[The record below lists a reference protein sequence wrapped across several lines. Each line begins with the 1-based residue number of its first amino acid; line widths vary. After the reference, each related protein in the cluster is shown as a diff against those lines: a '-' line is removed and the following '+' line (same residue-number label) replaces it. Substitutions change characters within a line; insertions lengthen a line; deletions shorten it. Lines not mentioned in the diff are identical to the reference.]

1 MFIDKARIF
10 VKSGNGGNGAV
21 SFRREKYVPAGGPD
35 GGDGGN
41 GASVI
46 FEVDLGLRTLMDFKY
61 QRKYVA
67 EHGEDGSKKRKAGK
81 NGEDL
86 VLKVPPGTI
95 IRDEAT
101 GLIIADLK
109 EEGDKA
115 IVARGGRGGKGNQH
129 FANAVRQAPAFAR
142 SGSEATGLIIA
153 DLKEEGDKAIV
164 ARGGRGGKGNQHF
177 ANAVRQ
183 APAFARSG
191 SDGVEKWVVLELK
204 MIADVGLLGF
214 PNVGKSTFLSVV
226 TKAKPKIA
234 NYHFTT
240 LTPNLGVV
248 QTKFGD
254 SFVLADI
261 PGLIEGAADG
271 IGLGHDFLRH
281 VERTKVLIHIVD
293 ISGIEGRDAL
303 EDFDK
308 INDELK
314 LYNEKLSTRPQIVV
328 ANKMDILEDETIFED
343 FKNELEGRG
352 YKVFKMSAA
361 TRQGIDDVIAYVS
374 ELLQDAE
381 EIELVSEEEMFRPE
395 LDEPQDEGLQIEIED
410 GVYVVTGKSLRRIM
424 YSVNFEDMESLQ
436 YFQKAMESQGVFDR
450 LREMGIEDGDTVR
463 IYEIEFEFYN

>member
-67 EHGEDGSKKRKAGK
+67 EHGEDGSKKRKAGR

-86 VLKVPPGTI
+86 ILKVPPGTI

-101 GLIIADLK
+101 GLVIADLK
-109 EEGDKA
+109 EEGDRA
-115 IVARGGRGGKGNQH
+115 VVAK
-129 FANAVRQAPAFAR
+129 
-142 SGSEATGLIIA
+142 
-153 DLKEEGDKAIV
+153 
-164 ARGGRGGKGNQHF
+164 GGRGGKGNQHF

-248 QTKFGD
+248 QTKFGE

-261 PGLIEGAADG
+261 PGLIEGAAEG
-271 IGLGHDFLRH
+271 VGLGHDFLRH

-293 ISGIEGRDAL
+293 ISGLEGRDAL
-303 EDFDK
+303 DDFDK
-308 INDELK
+308 INGELK
-314 LYNEKLSTRPQIVV
+314 LYNEKLATRPQVVV
-328 ANKMDILEDETIFED
+328 ANKMDILEDESIFEE
-343 FKNELEGRG
+343 FKNELEKRG

-361 TRQGIDDVIAYVS
+361 TRQGVDDVIAYVS
-374 ELLQDAE
+374 ELLREAE

-395 LDEPQDEGLQIEIED
+395 LDEVQDEGLQIDIED

-424 YSVNFEDMESLQ
+424 YSVNFDDMESLQ

>member
-10 VKSGNGGNGAV
+10 VKAGNGENGAV

-35 GGDGGN
+35 GGDGGR

-46 FEVDLGLRTLMDFKY
+46 FEVDNDLRTLMDFKY

-67 EHGEDGSKKRKAGK
+67 TPGGDGSKKRQAGK

-86 VLKVPPGTI
+86 VLKVPAGTI
-95 IRDEAT
+95 IRDEAS
-101 GLIIADLK
+101 GKIIADLK
-109 EEGDKA
+109 HEGDRA
-115 IVARGGRGGKGNQH
+115 VVARGGRGGKGNQH
-129 FANAVRQAPAFAR
+129 FANAVRQAPNFAK
-142 SGSEATGLIIA
+142 SGTDG
-153 DLKEEGDKAIV
+153 EE
-164 ARGGRGGKGNQHF
+164 R
-177 ANAVRQ
+177 
-183 APAFARSG
+183 
-191 SDGVEKWVVLELK
+191 WVILELK

-226 TKAKPKIA
+226 TAAKPKIA

-261 PGLIEGAADG
+261 PGLIEGAAEG

-293 ISGIEGRDAL
+293 ISGLEGRNAL
-303 EDFDK
+303 EDFDA
-308 INDELK
+308 INGELK
-314 LYNEKLSTRPQIVV
+314 LYNEKLSTRPQVVV
-328 ANKMDILEDETIFED
+328 ANKIDILEHESVYEE
-343 FKNELEGRG
+343 FKTTLEERG

-361 TRQGIDDVIAYVS
+361 TREGIDDVIAYVS
-374 ELLQDAE
+374 QILKDAE
-381 EIELVSEEEMFRPE
+381 EIELVSEEELYVPE
-395 LDEPQDEGLQIEIED
+395 LDDEQEEGLQVEIED

-424 YSVNFEDMESLQ
+424 YSVNFEDMESIQ
-436 YFQKAMESQGVFDR
+436 FFQKTMESQGVFDK
-450 LREMGIEDGDTVR
+450 LREMGIEDGDTVK
-463 IYEIEFEFYN
+463 IYDIEFEFYN

>member
-67 EHGEDGSKKRKAGK
+67 EHGEDGSKKRKAGR

-86 VLKVPPGTI
+86 ILKVPPGTI

-101 GLIIADLK
+101 GLVIADLK
-109 EEGDKA
+109 EEGDRA
-115 IVARGGRGGKGNQH
+115 VVAK
-129 FANAVRQAPAFAR
+129 
-142 SGSEATGLIIA
+142 
-153 DLKEEGDKAIV
+153 
-164 ARGGRGGKGNQHF
+164 GGRGGKGNQHF

-248 QTKFGD
+248 QTKFGE

-261 PGLIEGAADG
+261 PGLIEGAAEG
-271 IGLGHDFLRH
+271 VGLGHDFLRH

-293 ISGIEGRDAL
+293 ISGLEGRDAL
-303 EDFDK
+303 DDFDK
-308 INDELK
+308 INGELK
-314 LYNEKLSTRPQIVV
+314 LYNEKLATRPQVVV
-328 ANKMDILEDETIFED
+328 ANKMDILEDESIFNE

-361 TRQGIDDVIAYVS
+361 TRQGVDDVIAYVS
-374 ELLQDAE
+374 ELLREAE

-395 LDEPQDEGLQIEIED
+395 LDEVQDEGLQIDIED

-424 YSVNFEDMESLQ
+424 YSVNFDDMESLQ

>member
-67 EHGEDGSKKRKAGK
+67 EHGEDGSKKRKAGR

-86 VLKVPPGTI
+86 ILKVPPGTI

-101 GLIIADLK
+101 GLVIADLK
-109 EEGDKA
+109 EEGDRA
-115 IVARGGRGGKGNQH
+115 VVAKGGRGGKGNQH
-129 FANAVRQAPAFAR
+129 FANAVRQAP
-142 SGSEATGLIIA
+142 
-153 DLKEEGDKAIV
+153 
-164 ARGGRGGKGNQHF
+164 
-177 ANAVRQ
+177 
-183 APAFARSG
+183 ARSG

-248 QTKFGD
+248 QTKFGE

-261 PGLIEGAADG
+261 PGLIEGAAEG
-271 IGLGHDFLRH
+271 VGLGHDFLRH

-293 ISGIEGRDAL
+293 ISGLEGRDAL
-303 EDFDK
+303 DDFDK
-308 INDELK
+308 INGELK
-314 LYNEKLSTRPQIVV
+314 LYNEKLATRPQVVV
-328 ANKMDILEDETIFED
+328 ANKMDILEDESIFDE

-361 TRQGIDDVIAYVS
+361 TRQGVDDVIAYVS
-374 ELLQDAE
+374 ELLREAE

-395 LDEPQDEGLQIEIED
+395 LDEVQDEGLQIDIED

-424 YSVNFEDMESLQ
+424 YSVNFDDMESLQ

>member
-46 FEVDLGLRTLMDFKY
+46 FEVDLGFRTLMDFKY

-67 EHGEDGSKKRKAGK
+67 EHGEDGSKKRKAGR

-86 VLKVPPGTI
+86 ILKVPPGTI

-101 GLIIADLK
+101 GLVIADLK
-109 EEGDKA
+109 EEGDRA
-115 IVARGGRGGKGNQH
+115 VVAK
-129 FANAVRQAPAFAR
+129 
-142 SGSEATGLIIA
+142 
-153 DLKEEGDKAIV
+153 
-164 ARGGRGGKGNQHF
+164 GGRGGKGNQHF

-248 QTKFGD
+248 QTKFGE

-261 PGLIEGAADG
+261 PGLIEGAAEG
-271 IGLGHDFLRH
+271 VGLGHDFLRH

-293 ISGIEGRDAL
+293 ISGLEGRDAL
-303 EDFDK
+303 DDFDK
-308 INDELK
+308 INGELK
-314 LYNEKLSTRPQIVV
+314 LYNEKLATRPQVVV
-328 ANKMDILEDETIFED
+328 ANKMDILEDESIFDE

-361 TRQGIDDVIAYVS
+361 TRQGVDDVIAYVS
-374 ELLQDAE
+374 ELLREAE

-395 LDEPQDEGLQIEIED
+395 LDEVQDEGLQIDIED

-424 YSVNFEDMESLQ
+424 YSVNFDDMESLQ

>member
-10 VKSGNGGNGAV
+10 VKAGNGGNGAV
-21 SFRREKYVPAGGPD
+21 AFRKEKYVPAGGPD
-35 GGDGGN
+35 GGDGGH
-41 GASVI
+41 GSSVI

-67 EHGEDGSKKRKAGK
+67 PAGGDGTKGKRAGK

-86 VLKVPPGTI
+86 VLKVPAGTI

-101 GLIIADLK
+101 GLVLADLK
-109 EEGDKA
+109 DEGDRA
-115 IVARGGRGGKGNQH
+115 VIARGGRGGKGNQH
-129 FANAVRQAPAFAR
+129 FANAVRQAPAFAK
-142 SGSEATGLIIA
+142 SGTDG
-153 DLKEEGDKAIV
+153 EE
-164 ARGGRGGKGNQHF
+164 R
-177 ANAVRQ
+177 
-183 APAFARSG
+183 
-191 SDGVEKWVVLELK
+191 WVVLELK

-248 QTKFGD
+248 QTKFGE

-261 PGLIEGAADG
+261 PGLIEGASEG

-293 ISGIEGRDAL
+293 ISGLEGRTAL

-314 LYNEKLSTRPQIVV
+314 LYNEKLSARPQIVV
-328 ANKMDILEDETIFED
+328 ANKMDILEDQSIFDE
-343 FKNELEGRG
+343 FKTELEGRG
-352 YKVFKMSAA
+352 YKVFSMSAA
-361 TRQGIDDVIAYVS
+361 TRQGIDEVISYVAQLLNEVEEVEVVS
-374 ELLQDAE
+374 ED
-381 EIELVSEEEMFRPE
+381 EMYRPE
-395 LDEPQDEGLQIEIED
+395 LDQNNEGDGLEIEIEED
-410 GVYVVTGKSLRRIM
+410 GVYVVKGKALRRIM
-424 YSVNFEDMESLQ
+424 YSVNFEDMESIQ

-450 LREMGIEDGDTVR
+450 LREMGIEDGDTVK
-463 IYEIEFEFYN
+463 IYELEFEFYN

>member
-67 EHGEDGSKKRKAGK
+67 EHGEDGSKKRKAGR

-86 VLKVPPGTI
+86 ILKVPPGTI

-101 GLIIADLK
+101 GLVIADLK
-109 EEGDKA
+109 EEGDRA
-115 IVARGGRGGKGNQH
+115 VVAK
-129 FANAVRQAPAFAR
+129 
-142 SGSEATGLIIA
+142 
-153 DLKEEGDKAIV
+153 
-164 ARGGRGGKGNQHF
+164 GGRGGKGNQHF

-248 QTKFGD
+248 QTKFGE

-261 PGLIEGAADG
+261 PGLIEGAAEG
-271 IGLGHDFLRH
+271 VGLGHDFLRH

-293 ISGIEGRDAL
+293 ISGLEGRDAL
-303 EDFDK
+303 DDFDK
-308 INDELK
+308 INGELK
-314 LYNEKLSTRPQIVV
+314 LYNEKLATRPQVVV
-328 ANKMDILEDETIFED
+328 ANKMDILEDESIFDE

-361 TRQGIDDVIAYVS
+361 TRQGVDDVIAYVS
-374 ELLQDAE
+374 ELLREAE

-395 LDEPQDEGLQIEIED
+395 LDEVQDEGLQIDIED

-424 YSVNFEDMESLQ
+424 YSVNFDGMESLQ

>member
-10 VKSGNGGNGAV
+10 VKAGNGGNGAV
-21 SFRREKYVPAGGPD
+21 AFRKEKYVPAGGPD
-35 GGDGGN
+35 GGDGGH

-61 QRKYVA
+61 QRKYLA
-67 EHGEDGSKKRKAGK
+67 QAGGDGTKGKRAGK

-86 VLKVPPGTI
+86 VLKVPAGTI

-101 GLIIADLK
+101 GLVLADLK
-109 EEGDKA
+109 NEGDKA
-115 IVARGGRGGKGNQH
+115 IVAKGGRGGKGNQH
-129 FANAVRQAPAFAR
+129 FANAVRQAPAFAK
-142 SGSEATGLIIA
+142 SGTDG
-153 DLKEEGDKAIV
+153 EE
-164 ARGGRGGKGNQHF
+164 R
-177 ANAVRQ
+177 
-183 APAFARSG
+183 
-191 SDGVEKWVVLELK
+191 WVTLELK

-248 QTKFGD
+248 QTKFGE

-261 PGLIEGAADG
+261 PGLIEGAAEG

-293 ISGIEGRDAL
+293 ISGVEGRNAL

-308 INDELK
+308 INEELK
-314 LYNEKLSTRPQIVV
+314 MYNEKLSTRPQVVV
-328 ANKMDILEDETIFED
+328 ANKCDILEDEGIYED
-343 FKNELEGRG
+343 FKNELESRG

-374 ELLQDAE
+374 QLLQEAE
-381 EIELVSEEEMFRPE
+381 EIELVTEEEMYKPE
-395 LDEPQDEGLQIEIED
+395 LDETSEEGLTIEIED
-410 GVYVVTGKSLRRIM
+410 GVYVVKGKALRRIM
-424 YSVNFEDMESLQ
+424 YSVNFDDMESLQ
-436 YFQKAMESQGVFDR
+436 FFQKSMENQGVFDQ
-450 LREMGIEDGDTVR
+450 LRDMGIEDGDTVR
-463 IYEIEFEFYN
+463 IYELEFEFYN

>member
-10 VKSGNGGNGAV
+10 VKAGNGGNGAV

-35 GGDGGN
+35 GGDGGR

-46 FEVDLGLRTLMDFKY
+46 FEVDNDLRTLMDFKY

-67 EHGEDGSKKRKAGK
+67 TPGGDGSKKRQAGK

-86 VLKVPPGTI
+86 VLKVPAGTI
-95 IRDEAT
+95 IRDEAS
-101 GLIIADLK
+101 GKIIADLK
-109 EEGDKA
+109 HEGDRA
-115 IVARGGRGGKGNQH
+115 VVARGGRGGKGNQH
-129 FANAVRQAPAFAR
+129 FANAVRQAPNFAK
-142 SGSEATGLIIA
+142 SGTDG
-153 DLKEEGDKAIV
+153 EE
-164 ARGGRGGKGNQHF
+164 R
-177 ANAVRQ
+177 
-183 APAFARSG
+183 
-191 SDGVEKWVVLELK
+191 WVILELK

-226 TKAKPKIA
+226 TAAKPKIA

-261 PGLIEGAADG
+261 PGLIEGAAEG

-293 ISGIEGRDAL
+293 ISGLEGRNAL
-303 EDFDK
+303 EDFDA
-308 INDELK
+308 INGELK
-314 LYNEKLSTRPQIVV
+314 LYNEKLSTRPQVVV
-328 ANKMDILEDETIFED
+328 ANKMDILEDESVYEE
-343 FKNELEGRG
+343 FKTTLEERG

-361 TRQGIDDVIAYVS
+361 TREGIDDVIAYVS
-374 ELLQDAE
+374 QILKDAE
-381 EIELVSEEEMFRPE
+381 EIELVSEEELYVPE
-395 LDEPQDEGLQIEIED
+395 LDDEQEEGLQVEIED

-424 YSVNFEDMESLQ
+424 YSVNFEDMESIQ
-436 YFQKAMESQGVFDR
+436 FFQKTMESQGVFDK
-450 LREMGIEDGDTVR
+450 LREMGIEDGDTVK
-463 IYEIEFEFYN
+463 IYDIEFEFYN

>member
-67 EHGEDGSKKRKAGK
+67 EHGEDGSKKRKAGR

-86 VLKVPPGTI
+86 ILKVPPGTI

-101 GLIIADLK
+101 GLVIADLK
-109 EEGDKA
+109 EEGDRTV
-115 IVARGGRGGKGNQH
+115 VAK
-129 FANAVRQAPAFAR
+129 
-142 SGSEATGLIIA
+142 
-153 DLKEEGDKAIV
+153 
-164 ARGGRGGKGNQHF
+164 GGRGGKGNQHF

-248 QTKFGD
+248 QTKFGE

-261 PGLIEGAADG
+261 PGLIEGAAEG
-271 IGLGHDFLRH
+271 VGLGHDFLRH

-293 ISGIEGRDAL
+293 ISGLEGRDAL

-308 INDELK
+308 INEELK
-314 LYNEKLSTRPQIVV
+314 LYNEKLATRPQVVV
-328 ANKMDILEDETIFED
+328 ANKMDILEDESVFDE
-343 FKNELEGRG
+343 FKNELEKRG

-361 TRQGIDDVIAYVS
+361 TRQGVDDVIAYVS
-374 ELLQDAE
+374 ELLREAE

-395 LDEPQDEGLQIEIED
+395 LDEVKDEGLQVEIED
-410 GVYVVTGKSLRRIM
+410 GVYVVSGKSLRRIM
-424 YSVNFEDMESLQ
+424 YSVNFDDMESIQ
-436 YFQKAMESQGVFDR
+436 YFQKAMENEGVFDR

>member
-10 VKSGNGGNGAV
+10 VKAGNGGNGSVA
-21 SFRREKYVPAGGPD
+21 FRREKYVPAGGPD
-35 GGDGGN
+35 GGDGGR

-61 QRKYVA
+61 QRKYLA
-67 EHGEDGSKKRKAGK
+67 ESGGDGSKKRKAGK
-81 NGEDL
+81 NGDDL
-86 VLKVPPGTI
+86 VLKVPAGTV

-101 GLIIADLK
+101 GLVLADLK
-109 EEGDKA
+109 AEGDRA
-115 IVARGGRGGKGNQH
+115 VIARGGRGGKGNQH
-129 FANAVRQAPAFAR
+129 FANAVRQAPAFAK
-142 SGSEATGLIIA
+142 SGT
-153 DLKEEGDKAIV
+153 DGDERWIT
-164 ARGGRGGKGNQHF
+164 
-177 ANAVRQ
+177 
-183 APAFARSG
+183 
-191 SDGVEKWVVLELK
+191 LELK

-248 QTKFGD
+248 QTKFGE

-261 PGLIEGAADG
+261 PGLIEGAAEG

-281 VERTKVLIHIVD
+281 VERTKVLIHVVD
-293 ISGIEGRDAL
+293 ISGVEGRDAL

-314 LYNEKLSTRPQIVV
+314 FYNEKLASRPQVVV
-328 ANKMDILEDETIFED
+328 ANKIDILEDESIFED
-343 FKNELEGRG
+343 FKSELENRG

-361 TRQGIDDVIAYVS
+361 TRQGIDEVISYVS
-374 ELLQDAE
+374 TILKEVEDV
-381 EIELVSEEEMFRPE
+381 ELVTEEEMYRPE
-395 LDEPQDEGLQIEIED
+395 LDESNEDGGLSIEIED
-410 GVYVVTGKSLRRIM
+410 GVYVVKGKSLKRIM
-424 YSVNFEDMESLQ
+424 YSVNFEDMESTQ

-450 LREMGIEDGDTVR
+450 LREMGIEDGDTVK

>member
-67 EHGEDGSKKRKAGK
+67 EHGEDGSKKRKAGR

-86 VLKVPPGTI
+86 ILKVPPGTI

-101 GLIIADLK
+101 GLVIADLK
-109 EEGDKA
+109 EEGDRA
-115 IVARGGRGGKGNQH
+115 VVAQ
-129 FANAVRQAPAFAR
+129 
-142 SGSEATGLIIA
+142 
-153 DLKEEGDKAIV
+153 
-164 ARGGRGGKGNQHF
+164 GGRGGKGNQHF

-248 QTKFGD
+248 QTKFGE

-261 PGLIEGAADG
+261 PGLIEGAAEG
-271 IGLGHDFLRH
+271 VGLGHDFLRH

-293 ISGIEGRDAL
+293 ISGLEGRDAL
-303 EDFDK
+303 DDFDK
-308 INDELK
+308 INGELK
-314 LYNEKLSTRPQIVV
+314 LYNEKLATRPQVVV
-328 ANKMDILEDETIFED
+328 ANKMDILEDESIFDE

-361 TRQGIDDVIAYVS
+361 TRQGVDDVIAYVS
-374 ELLQDAE
+374 ELLREAE

-395 LDEPQDEGLQIEIED
+395 LDEVQDEGLQIDIED

-424 YSVNFEDMESLQ
+424 YSVNFDDMESLQ

-463 IYEIEFEFYN
+463 IYEIEF

>member
-10 VKSGNGGNGAV
+10 VKAGNGGNGAV
-21 SFRREKYVPAGGPD
+21 AFRKEKYVPAGGPD

-61 QRKYVA
+61 QRKYHA
-67 EHGEDGSKKRKAGK
+67 EPGGDGTKGKRAGK

-86 VLKVPPGTI
+86 VLKVPAGTVI
-95 IRDEAT
+95 KDEAT
-101 GLIIADLK
+101 GLILADLK
-109 EEGDKA
+109 EEGDRA
-115 IVARGGRGGKGNQH
+115 VIARGGRGGKGNQH
-129 FANAVRQAPAFAR
+129 FANSVRQAPAFAK
-142 SGSEATGLIIA
+142 SGT
-153 DLKEEGDKAIV
+153 
-164 ARGGRGGKGNQHF
+164 
-177 ANAVRQ
+177 
-183 APAFARSG
+183 
-191 SDGVEKWVVLELK
+191 DGQERWVVLELK
-204 MIADVGLLGF
+204 MIADEGLLGF

-248 QTKFGD
+248 QTKFGER
-254 SFVLADI
+254 FVLADI
-261 PGLIEGAADG
+261 PGLIEGAAEG

-308 INDELK
+308 INDELR
-314 LYNEKLSTRPQIVV
+314 LYNERLSTRPQVVV
-328 ANKMDILEDETIFED
+328 ANKADILEDESIFED
-343 FKNELEGRG
+343 FKNELESRG

-361 TRQGIDDVIAYVS
+361 TRQGVDEVIAYVTQ
-374 ELLQDAE
+374 LLQEVEDV
-381 EIELVSEEEMFRPE
+381 ELVTEEEMYRPE
-395 LDEPQDEGLQIEIED
+395 LDVQEEEGLTIEVDED
-410 GVYVVTGKSLRRIM
+410 GVYVVEGKALRRIM
-424 YSVNFEDMESLQ
+424 YSVNFDDMESLQ

-463 IYEIEFEFYN
+463 IYELEFEFYN

>member
-67 EHGEDGSKKRKAGK
+67 EHGEDGSKKRKAGRT
-81 NGEDL
+81 GEDL
-86 VLKVPPGTI
+86 ILKVPPGTI

-101 GLIIADLK
+101 GLVIADLK
-109 EEGDKA
+109 EEGDRA
-115 IVARGGRGGKGNQH
+115 VVAK
-129 FANAVRQAPAFAR
+129 
-142 SGSEATGLIIA
+142 
-153 DLKEEGDKAIV
+153 
-164 ARGGRGGKGNQHF
+164 GGRGGKGNQHF

-248 QTKFGD
+248 QTKFGE

-261 PGLIEGAADG
+261 PGLIEGAAEG
-271 IGLGHDFLRH
+271 VGLGHDFLRH

-293 ISGIEGRDAL
+293 ISGLEGRDAL
-303 EDFDK
+303 DDFDK
-308 INDELK
+308 INGELK
-314 LYNEKLSTRPQIVV
+314 LYNEKLATRPQVVV
-328 ANKMDILEDETIFED
+328 ANKMDILEDESIFDE

-352 YKVFKMSAA
+352 YNVFKMSAA
-361 TRQGIDDVIAYVS
+361 TRQGVDDVIAYVS
-374 ELLQDAE
+374 ELLREAE

-395 LDEPQDEGLQIEIED
+395 LDEVQDEGLQIDIED

-424 YSVNFEDMESLQ
+424 YSVNFDDMESLQ

>member
-10 VKSGNGGNGAV
+10 LKAGNGGNGAV
-21 SFRREKYVPAGGPD
+21 AFRKEKYVPAGGPE

-41 GASVI
+41 GASII

-61 QRKYVA
+61 QRKYSA
-67 EHGEDGSKKRKAGK
+67 QAGEDGTKGRRAGK

-86 VLKVPPGTI
+86 VLKVPAGTI

-109 EEGDKA
+109 EEGERA
-115 IVARGGRGGKGNQH
+115 VIVRGGRGGKGNQH
-129 FANAVRQAPAFAR
+129 FANSVRQAPAFAK
-142 SGSEATGLIIA
+142 SGT
-153 DLKEEGDKAIV
+153 
-164 ARGGRGGKGNQHF
+164 
-177 ANAVRQ
+177 
-183 APAFARSG
+183 
-191 SDGVEKWVVLELK
+191 DGQERWVTLELK

-248 QTKFGD
+248 QTKFGE

-261 PGLIEGAADG
+261 PGLIEGAAEG

-293 ISGIEGRDAL
+293 ISGLEGRDAL
-303 EDFDK
+303 DDFDK
-308 INDELK
+308 INNELK
-314 LYNEKLSTRPQIVV
+314 MYNERLSTRPQVVV
-328 ANKMDILEDETIFED
+328 ANKIDILEDETVFED
-343 FKNELEGRG
+343 FKNELESRG

-361 TRQGIDDVIAYVS
+361 TRQGIDDVIAYVTQ
-374 ELLQDAE
+374 LLQEVE
-381 EIELVSEEEMFRPE
+381 EVELVTEEEMYRPE
-395 LDEPQDEGLQIEIED
+395 LDIQEEEGLSVEIED
-410 GVYVVTGKSLRRIM
+410 GVYVVTGKALRRIM
-424 YSVNFEDMESLQ
+424 YSVNFDDMESLQ
-436 YFQKAMESQGVFDR
+436 YFQKAMENQGVFDK
-450 LREMGIEDGDTVR
+450 LRDMGIEDGDTVR

>member
-10 VKSGNGGNGAV
+10 VKAGNGGNGAV
-21 SFRREKYVPAGGPD
+21 AFRKEKYVPAGGPD

-61 QRKYVA
+61 QRKYHA
-67 EHGEDGSKKRKAGK
+67 EPGGDGTKGKRAGK

-86 VLKVPPGTI
+86 VLKVPAGTVI
-95 IRDEAT
+95 KDEAT
-101 GLIIADLK
+101 GLILADLK
-109 EEGDKA
+109 EEGDRA
-115 IVARGGRGGKGNQH
+115 VIARGGRGGKGNQH
-129 FANAVRQAPAFAR
+129 FANSVRQAPAFAK
-142 SGSEATGLIIA
+142 SGT
-153 DLKEEGDKAIV
+153 
-164 ARGGRGGKGNQHF
+164 
-177 ANAVRQ
+177 
-183 APAFARSG
+183 
-191 SDGVEKWVVLELK
+191 DGQERWVVLELK

-248 QTKFGD
+248 QTKFGE

-261 PGLIEGAADG
+261 PGLIEGAAEG

-308 INDELK
+308 INDELR
-314 LYNEKLSTRPQIVV
+314 LYNERLSTRPQVVV
-328 ANKMDILEDETIFED
+328 ANKADILEDESIFED
-343 FKNELEGRG
+343 FKNELESRG

-361 TRQGIDDVIAYVS
+361 TRQGVDEVIAYVTQ
-374 ELLQDAE
+374 LLQEVEDV
-381 EIELVSEEEMFRPE
+381 ELVTEEEMYRPE
-395 LDEPQDEGLQIEIED
+395 LDVQEEEGLTIEVDED
-410 GVYVVTGKSLRRIM
+410 GVYVVEGKALRRIM
-424 YSVNFEDMESLQ
+424 YSVNFDDMESLQ
-436 YFQKAMESQGVFDR
+436 YFQKAMESQGVFDQ

-463 IYEIEFEFYN
+463 IYELEFEFYN

>member
-67 EHGEDGSKKRKAGK
+67 EHGEDGSKKRKAGR

-86 VLKVPPGTI
+86 ILKVPPGTI

-101 GLIIADLK
+101 GLVIADLK
-109 EEGDKA
+109 EEGDRA
-115 IVARGGRGGKGNQH
+115 VVAK
-129 FANAVRQAPAFAR
+129 
-142 SGSEATGLIIA
+142 
-153 DLKEEGDKAIV
+153 
-164 ARGGRGGKGNQHF
+164 GGRGGKGNQHF

-248 QTKFGD
+248 QTKFGE

-261 PGLIEGAADG
+261 PGLIEGAAEG
-271 IGLGHDFLRH
+271 VGLGHDFLRH

-293 ISGIEGRDAL
+293 ISGLEGRDAL
-303 EDFDK
+303 DDFDK
-308 INDELK
+308 INGELK
-314 LYNEKLSTRPQIVV
+314 LYNEKLATRPQVVV
-328 ANKMDILEDETIFED
+328 ANKMDILEDESIFEE

-361 TRQGIDDVIAYVS
+361 TRQGVDDVIAYVS
-374 ELLQDAE
+374 ELLREAE

-395 LDEPQDEGLQIEIED
+395 LDEVQDEGLQIDIED

-424 YSVNFEDMESLQ
+424 YSVNFDDMESLQ
-436 YFQKAMESQGVFDR
+436 YFQKAMESQGVFDK
-450 LREMGIEDGDTVR
+450 LREMGLEDGDTVR

>member
-10 VKSGNGGNGAV
+10 VKAGNGGNGAV
-21 SFRREKYVPAGGPD
+21 AFRKEKYVPAGGPE

-41 GASVI
+41 GSSVV

-61 QRKYVA
+61 QRKYIGTP
-67 EHGEDGSKKRKAGK
+67 GEDGSKGRRTGK
-81 NGEDL
+81 NGEEL

-95 IRDEAT
+95 VRDEKT

-109 EEGDKA
+109 EEGDRA
-115 IVARGGRGGKGNQH
+115 IIAKGGRGGKGNQH
-129 FANAVRQAPAFAR
+129 FANAVRQAPAFAK
-142 SGSEATGLIIA
+142 SGT
-153 DLKEEGDKAIV
+153 
-164 ARGGRGGKGNQHF
+164 
-177 ANAVRQ
+177 
-183 APAFARSG
+183 
-191 SDGVEKWVVLELK
+191 DGQERWVILELK

-240 LTPNLGVV
+240 ITPNLGVV
-248 QTKFGD
+248 ETKFGE

-261 PGLIEGAADG
+261 PGLIEGAAQG
-271 IGLGHDFLRH
+271 VGLGHDFLRH
-281 VERTKVLIHIVD
+281 VERTKVLIHVVD

-314 LYNEKLSTRPQIVV
+314 MYNEKLATRPQVVV
-328 ANKMDILEDETIFED
+328 ANKIDILEDESIFED
-343 FKNELEGRG
+343 FKNTLEKRG

-361 TRQGIDDVIAYVS
+361 TRAGIDDVIAYVTQVLN
-374 ELLQDAE
+374 ETED
-381 EIELVSEEEMFRPE
+381 IELVSEEEMYRPE
-395 LDEPQDEGLQIEIED
+395 LDNTEEEGLTIEIDEF
-410 GVYVVTGKSLRRIM
+410 GVYVVSGKALRRIM
-424 YSVNFEDMESLQ
+424 YSVNFEDMESVQ
-436 YFQKAMESQGVFDR
+436 FFQKAMEAQGVFDR
-450 LREMGIEDGDTVR
+450 LREMGIEDGDTVK

>member
-10 VKSGNGGNGAV
+10 VKAGNGGNGSV
-21 SFRREKYVPAGGPD
+21 SFRKEKYVPAGGPD
-35 GGDGGN
+35 GGDGGR
-41 GASVI
+41 GASII
-46 FEVDLGLRTLMDFKY
+46 FKVDSGLRTLMDFKY
-61 QRKYVA
+61 QTKYSA
-67 EHGEDGSKKRKAGK
+67 QAGGDGTKKRQAGK

-86 VLKVPPGTI
+86 VLLVPPGTI

-109 EEGDKA
+109 EEGDEA
-115 IVARGGRGGKGNQH
+115 VVAKGGRGGRGNQH
-129 FANAVRQAPAFAR
+129 FANAIRQAPAFAK
-142 SGSEATGLIIA
+142 SGT
-153 DLKEEGDKAIV
+153 
-164 ARGGRGGKGNQHF
+164 
-177 ANAVRQ
+177 
-183 APAFARSG
+183 
-191 SDGVEKWVVLELK
+191 DGEEKWIILELK

-248 QTKFGD
+248 QTKFGE

-261 PGLIEGAADG
+261 PGLIEGAAEG

-314 LYNEKLSTRPQIVV
+314 LYNEKLSTRPQVVV
-328 ANKMDILEDETIFED
+328 ANKIDIMEDKSNFEN
-343 FKNELEGRG
+343 FKNELESRG

-361 TRQGIDDVIAYVS
+361 TRQGIDDVIAYVAQ
-374 ELLQDAE
+374 LLNEVEDV
-381 EIELVSEEEMFRPE
+381 ELVTEEEMYRPE
-395 LDEPQDEGLQIEIED
+395 LVQETEDGLEVEIED
-410 GVYVVTGKSLRRIM
+410 GVYVVTGKALRRIM
-424 YSVNFEDMESLQ
+424 YSVNFEDMESVQ
-436 YFQKAMESQGVFDR
+436 FFQKSMESQGVFDK
-450 LREMGIEDGDTVR
+450 LREMGIEDGDTVK
-463 IYEIEFEFYN
+463 IYDIEFEFYN

>member
-10 VKSGNGGNGAV
+10 VKAGNGGNGSVA
-21 SFRREKYVPAGGPD
+21 FRKEKYVPAGGPD
-35 GGDGGN
+35 GGDGGR
-41 GASVI
+41 GASII

-67 EHGEDGSKKRKAGK
+67 ESGGDGSKKKKAGK
-81 NGEDL
+81 NGDDL

-109 EEGDKA
+109 EEGDRAVVVK
-115 IVARGGRGGKGNQH
+115 GGRGGKGNQH
-129 FANAVRQAPAFAR
+129 FANAVRQAPAFAK
-142 SGSEATGLIIA
+142 SGTDG
-153 DLKEEGDKAIV
+153 EE
-164 ARGGRGGKGNQHF
+164 R
-177 ANAVRQ
+177 
-183 APAFARSG
+183 
-191 SDGVEKWVVLELK
+191 WVVLELK

-261 PGLIEGAADG
+261 PGLIEGAAEG
-271 IGLGHDFLRH
+271 VGLGHDFLRH

-293 ISGIEGRDAL
+293 ITGHEGRNAL

-308 INDELK
+308 INGELA
-314 LYNEKLSTRPQIVV
+314 LYNERLSHRPQVVV
-328 ANKMDILEDETIFED
+328 ANKMDILEDESVYEE
-343 FKNELEGRG
+343 FKEELEGRG

-374 ELLQDAE
+374 QLLKEVEDV
-381 EIELVSEEEMFRPE
+381 ELVTEEEMYRPE
-395 LDEPQDEGLQIEIED
+395 LDESNEDEGLTVEIED
-410 GVYVVTGKSLRRIM
+410 GIYVVKGKSLRRIM
-424 YSVNFEDMESLQ
+424 YSVNFEDMESIQ
-436 YFQKAMESQGVFDR
+436 YVQKAMESEGVFDK
-450 LREMGIEDGDTVR
+450 LREMGIEDGDTVK

>member
-10 VKSGNGGNGAV
+10 VKAGNGGNGSVA
-21 SFRREKYVPAGGPD
+21 FRKEKYVPAGGPD
-35 GGDGGN
+35 GGDGGR
-41 GASVI
+41 GASII

-67 EHGEDGSKKRKAGK
+67 ESGGDGSKKKKAGK
-81 NGEDL
+81 NGDDL

-109 EEGDKA
+109 EEGDRAVVVK
-115 IVARGGRGGKGNQH
+115 GGRGGKGNQH
-129 FANAVRQAPAFAR
+129 CANAVRQAPAFAK
-142 SGSEATGLIIA
+142 SGTDG
-153 DLKEEGDKAIV
+153 EE
-164 ARGGRGGKGNQHF
+164 R
-177 ANAVRQ
+177 
-183 APAFARSG
+183 
-191 SDGVEKWVVLELK
+191 WVVLELK

-261 PGLIEGAADG
+261 PGLIEGAAEG
-271 IGLGHDFLRH
+271 VGLGHDFLRH

-293 ISGIEGRDAL
+293 ITGHEGRNAL

-308 INDELK
+308 INGELA
-314 LYNEKLSTRPQIVV
+314 LYNERLSHRPQVVV
-328 ANKMDILEDETIFED
+328 ANKMDILEDESVYEE
-343 FKNELEGRG
+343 FKEELEGRG

-374 ELLQDAE
+374 QLLKEVEDV
-381 EIELVSEEEMFRPE
+381 ELVTEEEMYRPE
-395 LDEPQDEGLQIEIED
+395 LDESNEDEGLTVEIED
-410 GVYVVTGKSLRRIM
+410 GIYVVKGKSLRRIM
-424 YSVNFEDMESLQ
+424 YSVNFEDMESIQ
-436 YFQKAMESQGVFDR
+436 FFQKAMESQGVFDK
-450 LREMGIEDGDTVR
+450 LREMGIEDGDTVK
-463 IYEIEFEFYN
+463 IYEIEFEFYD

>member
-35 GGDGGN
+35 GGDGWN

-67 EHGEDGSKKRKAGK
+67 EHGEDGSKKRKAGR

-86 VLKVPPGTI
+86 ILKVPPGTI

-101 GLIIADLK
+101 GLVIADLK
-109 EEGDKA
+109 EEGDRA
-115 IVARGGRGGKGNQH
+115 VVAK
-129 FANAVRQAPAFAR
+129 
-142 SGSEATGLIIA
+142 
-153 DLKEEGDKAIV
+153 
-164 ARGGRGGKGNQHF
+164 GGRGGKGNQHF

-248 QTKFGD
+248 QTKFGE

-261 PGLIEGAADG
+261 PGLIEGAAEG
-271 IGLGHDFLRH
+271 VGLGHDFLRH

-293 ISGIEGRDAL
+293 ISGLEGRDAL
-303 EDFDK
+303 DDFDK
-308 INDELK
+308 INGELK
-314 LYNEKLSTRPQIVV
+314 LYNEKLATRPQVVV
-328 ANKMDILEDETIFED
+328 ANKMDILEDESIFDE
-343 FKNELEGRG
+343 FKNELEKRG

-361 TRQGIDDVIAYVS
+361 TRQGVDDVIAYVS
-374 ELLQDAE
+374 ELLREAE

-395 LDEPQDEGLQIEIED
+395 LDEVQDEGLQIDIED

-424 YSVNFEDMESLQ
+424 YSVNFDDMESLQ

>member
-67 EHGEDGSKKRKAGK
+67 EHGEDGSKKRKAGR

-86 VLKVPPGTI
+86 ILKVPPGTI

-101 GLIIADLK
+101 GLVIADLK
-109 EEGDKA
+109 EEGDRA
-115 IVARGGRGGKGNQH
+115 VVAK
-129 FANAVRQAPAFAR
+129 
-142 SGSEATGLIIA
+142 
-153 DLKEEGDKAIV
+153 
-164 ARGGRGGKGNQHF
+164 GGRGGKGNQHF

-248 QTKFGD
+248 QTKFGE

-261 PGLIEGAADG
+261 PGLIEGAAEG
-271 IGLGHDFLRH
+271 VGLGHDFLRH

-293 ISGIEGRDAL
+293 ISGLEGRDAL
-303 EDFDK
+303 DDFDK
-308 INDELK
+308 INGELK
-314 LYNEKLSTRPQIVV
+314 LYNEKLATRPQVVV
-328 ANKMDILEDETIFED
+328 ANKMDILEDESIFDE

-361 TRQGIDDVIAYVS
+361 TRQGVDDVIAYVS
-374 ELLQDAE
+374 ELLREAE

-395 LDEPQDEGLQIEIED
+395 LDEVQDEGLQIDIED

-424 YSVNFEDMESLQ
+424 YSVNFDDMESLQ

-463 IYEIEFEFYN
+463 IYEIEFEFYK

>member
-10 VKSGNGGNGAV
+10 VKAGNGGNGAV

-35 GGDGGN
+35 GGDGGR

-46 FEVDLGLRTLMDFKY
+46 FEVDNDLRTLMDFKY

-67 EHGEDGSKKRKAGK
+67 TPGGDGSKKRQAGK

-86 VLKVPPGTI
+86 VLKVPAGTI
-95 IRDEAT
+95 IRDEAS
-101 GLIIADLK
+101 GKIIADLK
-109 EEGDKA
+109 HEGDRA
-115 IVARGGRGGKGNQH
+115 VVARGGRGGKGNQH
-129 FANAVRQAPAFAR
+129 FANAVRQAPNFAK
-142 SGSEATGLIIA
+142 SGTDG
-153 DLKEEGDKAIV
+153 EE
-164 ARGGRGGKGNQHF
+164 R
-177 ANAVRQ
+177 
-183 APAFARSG
+183 
-191 SDGVEKWVVLELK
+191 WVILELK

-226 TKAKPKIA
+226 TAAKPKIA

-261 PGLIEGAADG
+261 PGLIEGAAEG

-293 ISGIEGRDAL
+293 ISGLEGRNAL
-303 EDFDK
+303 EDFDA
-308 INDELK
+308 INGELK
-314 LYNEKLSTRPQIVV
+314 LYNEKLSTRPQVVV
-328 ANKMDILEDETIFED
+328 ANKIDILEDESVYEE
-343 FKNELEGRG
+343 FKTTLEERG

-361 TRQGIDDVIAYVS
+361 TREGIDDVIAYVS
-374 ELLQDAE
+374 QILKDAE
-381 EIELVSEEEMFRPE
+381 EIELVSEEELYVPE
-395 LDEPQDEGLQIEIED
+395 LDDEEEEGLQVEIED

-424 YSVNFEDMESLQ
+424 YSVNFEDMESIQ
-436 YFQKAMESQGVFDR
+436 FFQKTMESQGVFDK
-450 LREMGIEDGDTVR
+450 LREMGIEDGDTVK
-463 IYEIEFEFYN
+463 IYDIEFEFYN

>member
-67 EHGEDGSKKRKAGK
+67 EHGEDGSKKRKAGR

-86 VLKVPPGTI
+86 ILKVPPGTI

-101 GLIIADLK
+101 GLVIADLK
-109 EEGDKA
+109 EEGYRA
-115 IVARGGRGGKGNQH
+115 VVAK
-129 FANAVRQAPAFAR
+129 
-142 SGSEATGLIIA
+142 
-153 DLKEEGDKAIV
+153 
-164 ARGGRGGKGNQHF
+164 GGRGGKGNQHF

-248 QTKFGD
+248 QTKFGE

-261 PGLIEGAADG
+261 PGLIEGAAEG
-271 IGLGHDFLRH
+271 VGLGHDFLRH

-293 ISGIEGRDAL
+293 ISGLEGRDAL
-303 EDFDK
+303 DDFDK
-308 INDELK
+308 INGELK
-314 LYNEKLSTRPQIVV
+314 LYNEKLATRPQVVV
-328 ANKMDILEDETIFED
+328 ANKMDILEDESIFEE

-361 TRQGIDDVIAYVS
+361 TRQGVDDVIAYVS
-374 ELLQDAE
+374 ELLREAE

-395 LDEPQDEGLQIEIED
+395 LDEVQDEGLQIDIED

-424 YSVNFEDMESLQ
+424 YSVNFDDMESLQ